1 MIDILLSTYNG
12 EKYISKQ
19 IDSILNQTYTEW
31 RLLVRDDASS
41 DNTTTILNKY
51 QQQNSQKIIIIS
63 NNTNQNIGVIKS
75 FETLLKFSNN
85 KYIMFCDQDD
95 IWLPNKIEESLNS
108 ILLLEQSNP
117 NTPILIHTD
126 LSIIDE
132 NDTITH
138 SSLWQY
144 AGIKPNILNNNPK
157 YMAFCNSVTGCTILM
172 NKQCKDIVL
181 PFPINIMMHDA
192 WIAIKI
198 SQLGIIHN
206 INKPLILY
214 RQHANNTLG
223 INKYK
228 FSIINRI
235 KNIKKIY
242 TNTINVYKLYPFIF
256 QNKLDFWLHKITY
269 LFKHNS
275 Q

>member
-12 EKYISKQ
+12 EKYIAKQ
-19 IDSILNQTYTEW
+19 IDSILNQTYKEW

-41 DNTTTILNKY
+41 DNTISILNKY
-51 QQQNSQKIIIIS
+51 QQQNPQKIIIIS
-63 NNTNQNIGVIKS
+63 NNTTQNIGVIKS
-75 FETLLKFSNN
+75 FETLLKKSNS

-95 IWLPNKIEESLNS
+95 IWLPNKIEESLNA

-117 NTPILIHTD
+117 NTPILIHSD

-181 PFPINIMMHDA
+181 PFPTNIMMHDA

-228 FSIINRI
+228 FSITNRI

-256 QNKLDFWLHKITY
+256 QNKLDFWFHKIKY
-269 LFKHNS
+269 LFKHNN

>member
-12 EKYISKQ
+12 EKYVSKQ

-41 DNTTTILNKY
+41 DNTISILNKY
-51 QQQNSQKIIIIS
+51 QQQNPQKIIIIS
-63 NNTNQNIGVIKS
+63 NNTTQNMGVIKS
-75 FETLLKFSNN
+75 FEILLKFSNS

-108 ILLLEQSNP
+108 ILSLEQSNP
-117 NTPILIHTD
+117 NTPILIHSD

-214 RQHANNTLG
+214 RQHSNNTLG

>member
-1 MIDILLSTYNG
+1 MIDILLSTYHG
-12 EKYISKQ
+12 EKYISKLL
-19 IDSILNQTYTEW
+19 DSILNQTYTEW

-41 DNTTTILNKY
+41 DNTISILNKY
-51 QQQNSQKIIIIS
+51 QQQNPQKIIIIS

-75 FETLLKFSNN
+75 FETLLKISSN

-95 IWLPNKIEESLNS
+95 IWLPNKIEESLNA
-108 ILLLEQSNP
+108 ILSLEQSNP
-117 NTPILIHTD
+117 NTPILIHSD

-144 AGIKPNILNNNPK
+144 TGIKPDILNNNPK
-157 YMAFCNSVTGCTILM
+157 YMAFCNSVTGCTILI

-181 PFPINIMMHDA
+181 PFPTNIMMHDA
-192 WIAIKI
+192 WIAIKVC
-198 SQLGIIHN
+198 QLGIIHN
-206 INKPLILY
+206 LNKPLILY
-214 RQHANNTLG
+214 RQHSNNTLG

-235 KNIKKIY
+235 KNIKDIY

-256 QNKLDFWLHKITY
+256 QNKLDFWIHKIKY
-269 LFKHNS
+269 FFKHNN